1 MLRPNLLVKGS
12 KLICSCIT
20 RICKH
25 MVQRTNMLTQVSGP
39 EEVNYKFGK
48 ISSVNTIKNTLHK
61 YTIYKIFSTFLLN
74 EKPKS
79 KIPGVHYQE
88 WC

>member
-1 MLRPNLLVKGS
+1 
-12 KLICSCIT
+12 
-20 RICKH
+20 
-25 MVQRTNMLTQVSGP
+25 MLTQVSGP